1 MTSLL
6 PIPIKMEMVDSYR
19 SLPDD
24 GTDFIRSKKGAQ
36 KGLDFWWIYHY
47 MYIYLWKTIIVHG

>member
-1 MTSLL
+1 MENDQFITSLF
-6 PIPIKMEMVDSYR
+6 KMEMIDSYR

-36 KGLDFWWIYHY
+36 KG
-47 MYIYLWKTIIVHG
+47 